1 MPSFAG
7 SLPQLTPRTMGTGGV
22 TDPSNPEHVRIARL
36 AMEAGVW
43 FHVSDYG
50 GGVYAVLKQA
60 FAEDP
65 AHVPPCIVKV
75 DGVSVQGFHASVED
89 CLRRTGLERIAIGQ
103 VCGYPLCEEP
113 EALAEALAAMK
124 ARGVIGSYIMDVI
137 YPYSAAVLQ
146 ADAAGLFD
154 GYIFYLN
161 VMERELSNAAYAQL
175 VAGGTPI
182 LAMRTFGGR
191 DGANYLKNADHPRR
205 AALEPLYQRS
215 GCADRL
221 EFCVRFP
228 LSLPNVRTTI
238 GSTGSLAN
246 LQAFLSAS
254 TAPLD
259 ADIAAGVEALHSQ
272 WNAGR

>member
-7 SLPQLTPRTMGTGGV
+7 SLPTLTPRTMGTGGI
-22 TDPSNPEHVRIARL
+22 TDPSNLACVRIARA
-36 AMEAGVW
+36 AMDAGVW
-43 FHVSDYG
+43 FHVADYG

-60 FAEDP
+60 FAEDL
-65 AHVPPCIVKV
+65 AHMPPCIVKI
-75 DGVSVQGFHASVED
+75 DGITVQGFHDSVAD

-103 VCGYPLCEEP
+103 VCGYPLCEEK
-113 EALAEALAAMK
+113 EALAEALAEMRT
-124 ARGVIGSYIMDVI
+124 RGVIGSYIMDVI
-137 YPYSAAVLQ
+137 FPYSAAVRE
-146 ADAAGLFD
+146 AVAAHIFD

-175 VAGGTPI
+175 VADGTPI

-205 AALEPLYQRS
+205 AALEPLYRQS

-228 LSLPNVRTTI
+228 LSLPTVCTTI
-238 GSTGSLAN
+238 GSTGSPEN
-246 LQAFLSAS
+246 LQAFLSVD

-259 ADIAAGVEALHSQ
+259 ADVVAGIEALHGQ
-272 WNAGR
+272 WNAER